1 MRRRHRLSP
10 HSIGR
15 QPQRP
20 PADGD
25 PASTLGCRLPVFQ
38 DALHYALTL
47 LRQGRLRL
55 DELCS
60 VMALY
65 GAKTVQGVELVDP
78 STPAS
83 ELIDELVAEV
93 LQGTQGSSLMVASE
107 LVSLMELGPG
117 FQDLDTDQREREER
131 DDQDEGFESGSGT
144 DLEGM
149 QDDATDLGS
158 AGFDAPKDR
167 RIIKRAPTVAPTE
180 GSSSARPATRTRLAQ
195 FYSAHG
201 IEPSVNPG
209 LDRDGPA
216 LDGPG
221 TTQYGLGQPIGEG
234 GAGHVYLGVDRD
246 LRRSIAIKVLHEKHR
261 SNALLLRAFIEE
273 AIITGGLEHPNIVP
287 VYHLGYSD
295 DLGPYYVMKR
305 LDGITL
311 GTALQGLRRND
322 PEMEARFDL
331 DRLLQIFIEV
341 CQGVIYAHDRQVIHC
356 DLKPNNILIGHYG
369 EVLLVDWGLAFVMG
383 DEGALQAR
391 AQFWSGTPGF
401 MAPEQVIGD
410 VTQYD
415 PRTDV
420 WALGGILYA
429 MLSLARPF
437 VGRTKQE
444 TLEAVLTGELLPP
457 SRRNP
462 ARRIPDGLERICMR
476 CLSKRKEDRY
486 PTVAEL
492 MADVE
497 DHLAGRRRLRQRV
510 ELGQRALNEARHQ
523 LDGLAGTEAVVDA
536 LQLKIMNAQ
545 SKSGGSAA
553 APGVVDWRRDV
564 QELRESLAVAYQEAT
579 RLGVE
584 ALEAG
589 AHHPPLDAL
598 MGDLYWRV
606 FKRLYPARVPSNRQI
621 QRMATDM
628 LKQLA
633 KTALQAIAVQGKRLS
648 SGGDEAPPLPIDA
661 LSPLPK
667 GAGGGGAEPVDA
679 DKDPWLA
686 AVLAY
691 CGPDANA
698 PDADRDGV
706 ASQLGR
712 RLAFLKDVSLFQDV
726 AGIELLSIAEA
737 CEKRS
742 FISNTPIFNEGDFGD
757 SLYIV
762 VEGVVNIVRGNSV
775 INTVGPSR
783 CLGEIA
789 IIDGATRTA
798 GAVCATDVVVY
809 RLSAERFRGI
819 VTDNGAVAL
828 GVMRVL
834 AQRLRESTARE
845 EALRMMH
852 RR

>member
-1 MRRRHRLSP
+1 
-10 HSIGR
+10 
-15 QPQRP
+15 
-20 PADGD
+20 
-25 PASTLGCRLPVFQ
+25 LPVFQ

-65 GAKTVQGVELVDP
+65 GARTVRGVEPVDP
-78 STPAS
+78 SAPAS
-83 ELIDELVAEV
+83 EVIDELVAEV
-93 LQGTQGSSLMVASE
+93 LQGAQGSQLMVASD
-107 LVSLMELGPG
+107 LLSLLDLGPG
-117 FQDLDTDQREREER
+117 FQEVDTDPGGLGAAT
-131 DDQDEGFESGSGT
+131 GFEQDLGT
-144 DLEGM
+144 DIEALQE
-149 QDDATDLGS
+149 DATDLGE

-167 RIIKRAPTVAPTE
+167 RVILRAPVIPPREA
-180 GSSSARPATRTRLAQ
+180 GSPQRPATRTRLAQ

-201 IEPSVNPG
+201 IEPTVNPG

-221 TTQYGLGQPIGEG
+221 TTQYALGQAIGEG

-261 SNALLLRAFIEE
+261 TNALLLRAFIEE

-287 VYHLGYSD
+287 VYHLGFSD
-295 DLGPYYVMKR
+295 DLGPFYVMKR
-305 LDGITL
+305 LDGVTL
-311 GTALQGLRRND
+311 GTALQGLRRHD

-369 EVLLVDWGLAFVMG
+369 EVVLVDWGLAFVLG

-410 VTQYD
+410 LSQYD
-415 PRTDV
+415 QRTDV

-457 SRRNP
+457 SRRN
-462 ARRIPDGLERICMR
+462 AQRKIPDGLERICMR
-476 CLSKRKEDRY
+476 ALSKRKEDRY
-486 PTVAEL
+486 PSVAEL
-492 MADVE
+492 MAEVE

-510 ELGQRALNEARHQ
+510 ELGQRALTQVRAQ
-523 LDGLAGTEAVVDA
+523 LDGLDGTEAVVDA
-536 LQLKIMNAQ
+536 LQVKIMHGTSRQA
-545 SKSGGSAA
+545 GAA
-553 APGVVDWRRDV
+553 ESWRRDLM
-564 QELRESLAVAYQEAT
+564 ELRETLATAYLEAT

-589 AHHPPLDAL
+589 AHHPPLDSL
-598 MGDLYWRV
+598 LGDLYWRV
-606 FKRLYPARVPSNRQI
+606 FKRLYPARVPGNREM

-633 KTALQAIAVQGKRLS
+633 RTVLQSIVVQGKRLAT
-648 SGGDEAPPLPIDA
+648 GGDEVPPVPPLAPGDA
-661 LSPLPK
+661 AASMLP
-667 GAGGGGAEPVDA
+667 GGAAPDMADA
-679 DKDPWLA
+679 KDPWLA

-691 CGPDANA
+691 CGPDATA

-712 RLAFLKDVSLFQDV
+712 RLAFLKEVSLFQDV
-726 AGIELLSIAEA
+726 PGIELLSIAEA
-737 CEKRS
+737 CEKRT
-742 FISNTPIFNEGDFGD
+742 FKANTPLFNEGDFGD

-762 VEGVVNIVRGNSV
+762 VEGVVNIVRGQAV

-809 RLSAERFRGI
+809 RLSAERFRSI
-819 VTDNGAVAL
+819 VNDNGAVAL

-845 EALRMMH
+845 EALRQLH

>member
-1 MRRRHRLSP
+1 
-10 HSIGR
+10 
-15 QPQRP
+15 
-20 PADGD
+20 
-25 PASTLGCRLPVFQ
+25 
-38 DALHYALTL
+38 
-47 LRQGRLRL
+47 
-55 DELCS
+55 
-60 VMALY
+60 MALY
-65 GAKTVQGVELVDP
+65 GAHTLRGVTPVEP
-78 STPAS
+78 GTPAS
-83 ELIDELVAEV
+83 ELIDDLVAEV
-93 LQGTQGSSLMVASE
+93 LQGAQGSQLMVASD
-107 LVSLMELGPG
+107 LVSVFDLGPG
-117 FQDLDTDQREREER
+117 FQEIDTDQGAAIAPAGF
-131 DDQDEGFESGSGT
+131 DSGLSTDIEGLQEDS
-144 DLEGM
+144 
-149 QDDATDLGS
+149 TDLGA
-158 AGFDAPKDR
+158 AGFGAPKDR
-167 RIIKRAPTVAPTE
+167 RIFKRVQPGAE
-180 GSSSARPATRTRLAQ
+180 GSARPATRTRLAQ

-201 IEPSVNPG
+201 IEPTVNPG

-221 TTQYGLGQPIGEG
+221 TTQYALGQPIGEG

-261 SNALLLRAFIEE
+261 TNPLLLRAFIEE

-311 GTALQGLRRND
+311 GTALQGLRRHD
-322 PEMEARFDL
+322 AEMEARFDL
-331 DRLLQIFIEV
+331 DRLLTIFIEV

-356 DLKPNNILIGHYG
+356 DIKPNNILIGHYG
-369 EVLLVDWGLAFVMG
+369 EVLLVDWGLAFVLG

-410 VTQYD
+410 FTQYD

-462 ARRIPDGLERICMR
+462 QRKIPDGLERICMKA
-476 CLSKRKEDRY
+476 LSKRKEERF

-492 MADVE
+492 MAEVE
-497 DHLAGRRRLRQRV
+497 NHLAGRRRLRQRV
-510 ELGQRALNEARHQ
+510 ELGQRALNDARLQ

-536 LQLKIMNAQ
+536 LQLKIMEGQRRSTTNTA
-545 SKSGGSAA
+545 
-553 APGVVDWRRDV
+553 DWRRDL
-564 QELRESLAVAYQEAT
+564 QELRETLAIAYREAC
-579 RLGVE
+579 RIGVE

-598 MGDLYWRV
+598 MGDLYWRI
-606 FKRLYPARVPSNRQI
+606 FKRLYPARVPGNRQI
-621 QRMATDM
+621 QRMATEM

-633 KTALQAIAVQGKRLS
+633 KSSLRAIVTQSKRLA
-648 SGGDEAPPLPIDA
+648 SGGDEAPPLPVDPLA
-661 LSPLPK
+661 PLPAQLK
-667 GAGGGGAEPVDA
+667 GMRTSTTGPEA
-679 DKDPWLA
+679 DRPDDTKDPWLA
-686 AVLAY
+686 AVLSY
-691 CGPDANA
+691 CGPDASA

-712 RLAFLKDVSLFQDV
+712 RLAFLKEVSLFHDV
-726 AGIELLSIAEA
+726 PGIELLSIAEA

-742 FISNTPIFNEGDFGD
+742 FKTNTPIFNEGDFGD

-762 VEGVVNIVRGNSV
+762 VEGVVNIVRGQSV

-809 RLSAERFRGI
+809 RLSAERFKSI
-819 VTDNGAVAL
+819 VDDNGAVAL

-845 EALRMMH
+845 EALRLMH

>member
-1 MRRRHRLSP
+1 M
-10 HSIGR
+10 
-15 QPQRP
+15 
-20 PADGD
+20 
-25 PASTLGCRLPVFQ
+25 
-38 DALHYALTL
+38 TL

-55 DELCS
+55 DELGS

-65 GAKTVQGVELVDP
+65 GARTVHGLEPADP
-78 STPAS
+78 LTPAS

-93 LQGTQGSSLMVASE
+93 LQGAQGSALMVASD
-107 LVSLMELGPG
+107 LVSLFELGPG
-117 FQDLDTDQREREER
+117 FQDSDTDHGAGEADGAEG
-131 DDQDEGFESGSGT
+131 GFEQGIGT
-144 DLEGM
+144 DLEGL
-149 QDDATDLGS
+149 QEDSTDLGA

-167 RIIKRAPTVAPTE
+167 RIIKRAPTVAPVE
-180 GSSSARPATRTRLAQ
+180 GSTSRRPATSTRLAQ

-201 IEPSVNPG
+201 IEPTVNPG

-221 TTQYGLGQPIGEG
+221 TSQYALGQAIGEG
-234 GAGHVYLGVDRD
+234 GAGQVFVGADRD
-246 LRRSIAIKVLHEKHR
+246 LRRSIAVKVLHEKHR
-261 SNALLLRAFIEE
+261 TNALLLRAFIEE

-311 GTALQGLRRND
+311 GTALQGLRRHD

-369 EVLLVDWGLAFVMG
+369 EVVLVDWGLAFVLG

-410 VTQYD
+410 VSQYD

-444 TLEAVLTGELLPP
+444 TLEAVLTGDLLTP

-462 ARRIPDGLERICMR
+462 SRKIPEGLERICMR
-476 CLSKRKEDRY
+476 SLSKRKEERY

-510 ELGQRALNEARHQ
+510 ELGQRALNDARHQ
-523 LDGLAGTEAVVDA
+523 LDNLASTEAVVDA
-536 LQLKIMNAQ
+536 LQLKIMDAHG
-545 SKSGGSAA
+545 KSNGTSIA
-553 APGVVDWRRDV
+553 DWRRDL
-564 QELRESLAVAYQEAT
+564 QELRETLALAYQEAS
-579 RLGVE
+579 RIGVE

-621 QRMATDM
+621 QRLATDI
-628 LKQLA
+628 LKLLA
-633 KTALQAIAVQGKRLS
+633 RSALQSIVAQAKRLS
-648 SGGDEAPPLPIDA
+648 AGGDEAPPLPIDA

-667 GAGGGGAEPVDA
+667 PAVVPAGHGRAEPQQTEA
-679 DKDPWLA
+679 EQKDPWLA

-691 CGPDANA
+691 CGPDASA

-712 RLAFLKDVSLFQDV
+712 RLAFLKEVSLFQDV

-742 FISNTPIFNEGDFGD
+742 FKSNTPIFNEGDFGD

-762 VEGVVNIVRGNSV
+762 VEGVVNIVRGASV

-798 GAVCATDVVVY
+798 GAVCATDVIVY

>member
-1 MRRRHRLSP
+1 
-10 HSIGR
+10 
-15 QPQRP
+15 
-20 PADGD
+20 
-25 PASTLGCRLPVFQ
+25 
-38 DALHYALTL
+38 
-47 LRQGRLRL
+47 
-55 DELCS
+55 
-60 VMALY
+60 MALY
-65 GAKTVQGVELVDP
+65 GARTVRGVEPVDP
-78 STPAS
+78 TASAS
-83 ELIDELVAEV
+83 EVIDELVSEI
-93 LQGTQGSSLMVASE
+93 LQGAQGSQLMVASD
-107 LVSLMELGPG
+107 LLSLLDLGPG
-117 FQDLDTDQREREER
+117 FPEIDTDPGGLGAATGFDQDL
-131 DDQDEGFESGSGT
+131 GT
-144 DLEGM
+144 DLQALQE
-149 QDDATDLGS
+149 DATDLGE
-158 AGFDAPKDR
+158 AGFAPPKDR
-167 RIIKRAPTVAPTE
+167 RVILRAPTLALTDTGTPQ
-180 GSSSARPATRTRLAQ
+180 RPATRTRLAQ
-195 FYSAHG
+195 FYSAYG
-201 IEPSVNPG
+201 IEPTVNPG

-221 TTQYGLGQPIGEG
+221 TTQYAVGQAIGEG

-246 LRRSIAIKVLHEKHR
+246 LRRSIAIKVLHDKHR
-261 SNALLLRAFIEE
+261 TNPLLLRAFIEE

-287 VYHLGYSD
+287 VYHLGFSD

-305 LDGITL
+305 LDGVTL
-311 GTALQGLRRND
+311 GSALQGLRRHD

-369 EVLLVDWGLAFVMG
+369 EVVLVDWGLAFVLG

-410 VTQYD
+410 LTQYD
-415 PRTDV
+415 QRTDV

-462 ARRIPDGLERICMR
+462 QRKIPDGLERICMR
-476 CLSKRKEDRY
+476 ALSKRKEDRY
-486 PTVAEL
+486 PSVAEL
-492 MADVE
+492 MAEVE

-510 ELGQRALNEARHQ
+510 ELGQRALAQVRGH

-536 LQLKIMNAQ
+536 LQVKIMHAHGRQ
-545 SKSGGSAA
+545 AGATES
-553 APGVVDWRRDV
+553 WRRDLM
-564 QELRESLAVAYQEAT
+564 ELRETLATAYAEAT

-598 MGDLYWRV
+598 LGDLYWRV
-606 FKRLYPARVPSNRQI
+606 FKRLYPARVPGSREM
-621 QRMATDM
+621 QRLATDL

-633 KTALQAIAVQGKRLS
+633 RSVLQAIVVQGKRLAT
-648 SGGDEAPPLPIDA
+648 GGDEVPPVPGMPAAPGDTAVAGPV
-661 LSPLPK
+661 
-667 GAGGGGAEPVDA
+667 GAASQDTLEP
-679 DKDPWLA
+679 KDPWLA

-691 CGPDANA
+691 CGPEATA

-712 RLAFLKDVSLFQDV
+712 RLAFLKEVSLFQDV
-726 AGIELLSIAEA
+726 PGIELLSIAEA
-737 CEKRS
+737 CERRS
-742 FISNTPIFNEGDFGD
+742 FKANTPLFNEGDFGD

-762 VEGVVNIVRGNSV
+762 VEGVVNIVRGQTV

-798 GAVCATDVVVY
+798 GAVCATDVLVY
-809 RLSAERFRGI
+809 RLSADRFRTI
-819 VTDNGAVAL
+819 VNDNGAVAL

-845 EALRMMH
+845 EALRQLH

>member
-1 MRRRHRLSP
+1 M
-10 HSIGR
+10 
-15 QPQRP
+15 
-20 PADGD
+20 
-25 PASTLGCRLPVFQ
+25 PVFQ
-38 DALHYALTL
+38 DALHYSLTL

-65 GAKTVQGVELVDP
+65 GARAVRGLEPVDP
-78 STPAS
+78 STPAA
-83 ELIDELVAEV
+83 EVIDELVAEV
-93 LQGTQGSSLMVASE
+93 LQGTQGSELLVASE
-107 LVSLMELGPG
+107 LMSVLDLGPG
-117 FQDLDTDQREREER
+117 FVAFDTDQGDVESF
-131 DDQDEGFESGSGT
+131 GFEQGGGT
-144 DLEGM
+144 DLEGL
-149 QDDATDLGS
+149 QEDSTDLGA

-167 RIIKRAPTVAPTE
+167 RIIKRAPTVAPVE
-180 GSSSARPATRTRLAQ
+180 GSVTKRPATQTRLVQ

-201 IEPSVNPG
+201 IEPTVNPG

-221 TTQYGLGQPIGEG
+221 TTQYALGQAIGEG
-234 GAGHVYLGVDRD
+234 GAGHVFVGADRD

-261 SNALLLRAFIEE
+261 SNPLLLRAFIEE

-311 GTALQGLRRND
+311 GTALQGLRRHD
-322 PEMEARFDL
+322 PEMEARFDI

-341 CQGVIYAHDRQVIHC
+341 CQGVIYAHDRHVIHC

-369 EVLLVDWGLAFVMG
+369 EVVLVDWGLAFVLG

-415 PRTDV
+415 QRTDV

-444 TLEAVLTGELLPP
+444 TLEAVLSGDLLTP

-462 ARRIPDGLERICMR
+462 SRKIPDGLERICMR
-476 CLSKRKEDRY
+476 ALSKKKEDRY

-510 ELGQRALNEARHQ
+510 ELGQRALNDARRQ
-523 LDGLAGTEAVVDA
+523 LDNLAGTEAVVDA
-536 LQLKIMNAQ
+536 LQMKIMHAQQKADQSRAAGTGGGVANAE
-545 SKSGGSAA
+545 
-553 APGVVDWRRDV
+553 WRRDL
-564 QELRESLAVAYQEAT
+564 QELREQLAVAYHEAV
-579 RLGVE
+579 RIGIE
-584 ALEAG
+584 ALDAG

-606 FKRLYPARVPSNRQI
+606 FKRLYPSRVPANRQI
-621 QRMATDM
+621 QRLATDL

-633 KTALQAIAVQGKRLS
+633 HKALQAIVVQGKRLA
-648 SGGDEAPPLPIDA
+648 SGGDEAPPLPVDA
-661 LSPLPK
+661 LAPLPAGSK
-667 GAGGGGAEPVDA
+667 TGAPGSDA
-679 DKDPWLA
+679 QPAPDGDAKDPWLN
-686 AVLAY
+686 AVLSY
-691 CGPDANA
+691 CGPDASA

-706 ASQLGR
+706 SSQLGR
-712 RLAFLKDVSLFQDV
+712 RLAFLKEVSLFQDV
-726 AGIELLSIAEA
+726 PGIELLSIAEA
-737 CEKRS
+737 CERRS
-742 FISNTPIFNEGDFGD
+742 FKANTPIFNEGDFGD

-762 VEGVVNIVRGNSV
+762 VEGVVNIVRGTTV
-775 INTVGPSR
+775 INTVGVSR

-798 GAVCATDVVVY
+798 SAVCATDVVVY
-809 RLSAERFRGI
+809 RLSAERFRSI
-819 VTDNGAVAL
+819 VNDNGAVAL

-845 EALRMMH
+845 EALRMLH